1 MAVATWNHVAVALGR
16 PSSNVTSDQQ
26 AQWGYWLNGAELII
40 RGRLGDTASLDQDVL
55 QYVETEV
62 VADKV
67 RKVRDDAASSE
78 TVSVS
83 DGAVTRRYE
92 SVTSADFTSE
102 WWSLL
107 SPAGASSAYTVAV
120 TSPADQT

>member
-1 MAVATWNHVAVALGR
+1 MSVATWEDVAVALGR
-16 PSSNVTSDQQ
+16 PSSDVTVDQQ

-40 RGRLGDTASLDQDVL
+40 RSRLGDLALLEQDTL

-67 RKVRDDAASSE
+67 RKIRDDAASSE
-78 TVSVS
+78 SVSVS
-83 DGAVTRRYE
+83 DGVVTRRYE
-92 SVTSADFTSE
+92 SVTSADFTIE

-107 SPAGASSAYTVAV
+107 SPAGTSTAYTIAV
-120 TSPADQT
+120 SSPLDVS